1 MVAVGP
7 FIFLA
12 TSTLGNGGNGLVF
25 ELTNIVIVQ
34 GAVEHSLHRFRKG
47 LFHVKSF
54 YSSLRNEERILFPV
68 QWVKGFGAPLRTCFF
83 FCLGGN
89 IGENLHI
96 DMLMTRGYM
105 QVNSCNLC
113 KTGEELAY
121 HILMHCNRSK
131 QLWDMLLAL
140 FSAMVFLSQ
149 LKIFCWEVW

>member
-1 MVAVGP
+1 MAVGP

-68 QWVKGFGAPLRTCFF
+68 Q
-83 FCLGGN
+83 
-89 IGENLHI
+89 
-96 DMLMTRGYM
+96 
-105 QVNSCNLC
+105 
-113 KTGEELAY
+113 
-121 HILMHCNRSK
+121 
-131 QLWDMLLAL
+131 
-140 FSAMVFLSQ
+140 
-149 LKIFCWEVW
+149 